1 MIRSFA
7 ATKAGVLIIMLA
19 VLQASV
25 LRGQT
30 ADSTTARSRPA
41 PPSPVLSIGQ
51 PPIWR
56 QQLSA
61 QATAYTQDGR
71 AGATLSYGVFHSF
84 NKPPIE
90 AFNPLLGV
98 IGGTFEGYGS
108 VAGLWD
114 AGLRAMATSRLL
126 ATSLG
131 ADWDI
136 RHGRLNTIVSWQ
148 SALRRSGILGHG
160 SEVRVDW
167 IPAREQTVRFGITV
181 PTFQPLAGRTRPRAT
196 TVTLPNPPEP
206 RTSTAPARDVT
217 SQQLANDIAWASD
230 VIAAYSNVYTDEA
243 IRVAH
248 ASSYRAAMDR
258 SRAQLVTATAASE
271 QAKKFLDNYILQV
284 RKRTAEAQQLVNEAR
299 AAKMQEQLSQTMA
312 SFQIG
317 DDAGSFQE
325 MREKIQRRSAAAEA
339 RMDLATGGVESKIQD
354 IERESLNIQVEDTL
368 LAYKRQM
375 GLVPDAPSA
384 PAPPAL
390 ESDSVAGKSLGPS
403 DKAKALE

>member
-1 MIRSFA
+1 MWQRLKRLFRSIFGGIIERAEDPELILQQTIRDMRE
-7 ATKAGVLIIMLA
+7 KVPQMQNN
-19 VLQASV
+19 VVQV
-25 LRGQT
+25 
-30 ADSTTARSRPA
+30 
-41 PPSPVLSIGQ
+41 
-51 PPIWR
+51 
-56 QQLSA
+56 
-61 QATAYTQDGR
+61 
-71 AGATLSYGVFHSF
+71 
-84 NKPPIE
+84 
-90 AFNPLLGV
+90 
-98 IGGTFEGYGS
+98 
-108 VAGLWD
+108 
-114 AGLRAMATSRLL
+114 MATQKLL
-126 ATSLG
+126 DKEVTILEREIKEFDAKVK
-131 ADWDI
+131 AAI
-136 RHGRLNTIVSWQ
+136 AQGR
-148 SALRRSGILGHG
+148 
-160 SEVRVDW
+160 D
-167 IPAREQTVRFGITV
+167 
-181 PTFQPLAGRTRPRAT
+181 
-196 TVTLPNPPEP
+196 
-206 RTSTAPARDVT
+206 
-217 SQQLANDIAWASD
+217 DIAKTYITALQEKQ
-230 VIAAYSNVYTDEA
+230 V
-243 IRVAH
+243 
-248 ASSYRAAMDR
+248 AMDR